1 MEIGRA
7 FEKWMHLLFIN
18 MSVSGSH
25 FSVLAK
31 RTEIWLAQVGVNAL
45 SDQSAVI
52 DVRLAEDTG
61 HEWAMLLQSMKTA
74 YADEHLVCGGFA
86 LDSSSSKA
94 AHLKLCHTMHASRL
108 QWVWPWAK
116 ALLINFHTFLVS
128 SHAMQLIEVQESSL
142 PTDFYRKWFFSLKSL
157 HKMLAACLTC

>member
-1 MEIGRA
+1 
-7 FEKWMHLLFIN
+7 MHLLFIN

-61 HEWAMLLQSMKTA
+61 HE
-74 YADEHLVCGGFA
+74 
-86 LDSSSSKA
+86 
-94 AHLKLCHTMHASRL
+94 
-108 QWVWPWAK
+108 
-116 ALLINFHTFLVS
+116 
-128 SHAMQLIEVQESSL
+128 
-142 PTDFYRKWFFSLKSL
+142 
-157 HKMLAACLTC
+157 